1 MLNIRPAEVSD
12 LDAITDVYNEA
23 IQTTNA
29 TFDTEPKTKSEQL
42 RWFESHGPKHPIIVA
57 ELDGIVV
64 GWACLTK
71 WSDRAAYSE
80 TAETSFYVKQEHRAK
95 GIGRALKKAII
106 DEARRL
112 GFHSVIAK
120 VAEGSDASIHLN
132 ESFGFTHV
140 GTLREV
146 GRKFGKRLDVH
157 IMQRILD

>member
-1 MLNIRPAEVSD
+1 MKCS
-12 LDAITDVYNEA
+12 
-23 IQTTNA
+23 
-29 TFDTEPKTKSEQL
+29 
-42 RWFESHGPKHPIIVA
+42 
-57 ELDGIVV
+57 
-64 GWACLTK
+64 
-71 WSDRAAYSE
+71 
-80 TAETSFYVKQEHRAK
+80 
-95 GIGRALKKAII
+95 II

-132 ESFGFTHV
+132 ESLGFTHV

>member
-1 MLNIRPAEVSD
+1 MLSIRPAEVSD

-23 IQTTNA
+23 IQTTTA

-71 WSDRAAYSE
+71 WPDRAAYSE

-112 GFHSVIAK
+112 GVSLSDH
-120 VAEGSDASIHLN
+120 EGGRRKQCEH
-132 ESFGFTHV
+132 
-140 GTLREV
+140 TLERELWIYPRGNTKGGWPQV
-146 GRKFGKRLDVH
+146 W
-157 IMQRILD
+157 